1 MLNLARQA
9 RSDGLPDEELVLRF
23 DRPEAC
29 GTLVLRECAYG
40 LELLCPD
47 VSPYPLAVLD
57 FWYAASRLPSD
68 AEALPLQIVVH
79 SPAQT
84 TDPMGRVQFYPQ
96 RTQVD
101 FERGVERIDGEG
113 IDFFYAYPLGDYPP
127 VAQVVNHQGVQVFR
141 TLTAAGESSATWYTT
156 DPADASAVA
165 GGHQFDIR
173 DVILALQAL
182 GCRALASDVAFGDPA
197 LLRQILV
204 SAIAAGIITGD
215 GIVDWQSWPRCASCG
230 ETIPPDEHTH
240 ACPVCGATLCN
251 ACASARARC
260 PGC

>member
-1 MLNLARQA
+1 MLNLARQP
-9 RSDGLPDEELVLRF
+9 RSDGLPGEELMLCF
-23 DRPEAC
+23 DQPEAR
-29 GTLVLRECAYG
+29 GTLVLRECASG

-57 FWYAASRLPSD
+57 FWYAASRLQSD

-127 VAQVVNHQGVQVFR
+127 VEQVVNHEGVQVFR
-141 TLTAAGESSATWYTT
+141 TLTATWYTT
-156 DPADASAVA
+156 DPADAGAVA
-165 GGHQFDIR
+165 AGRQFDIH

-182 GCRALASDVAFGDPA
+182 GRRGLASDAALGDPV
-197 LLRQILV
+197 LLRQLLV
-204 SAIAAGIITGD
+204 SAIAAGIITRD
-215 GIVDWQSWPRCASCG
+215 GIAYWQSWPRCVSCD
-230 ETIPPDEHTH
+230 EIIPPDEHSH
-240 ACPVCGATLCN
+240 ECFACGAILCSH
-251 ACASARARC
+251 CFSARARC
-260 PGC
+260 PRC

>member
-1 MLNLARQA
+1 MLNLSRQP
-9 RSDGLPDEELVLRF
+9 RSDGLPGEELVLRF

-47 VSPYPLAVLD
+47 VSPYLLAVLD
-57 FWYAASRLPSD
+57 FWYAAGRLPSD

-113 IDFFYAYPLGDYPP
+113 IDFFYAYPLGDYQP
-127 VAQVVNHQGVQVFR
+127 VVEVVNHEGVQVFR

-215 GIVDWQSWPRCASCG
+215 GIVDWQSWPHCASCG
-230 ETIPPDEHTH
+230 ETIPSDEHTH
-240 ACPVCGATLCN
+240 ACTACSATLCN
-251 ACASARARC
+251 SCASVRARC